1 MKAFRILRIIMII
14 ALSVFIALCLYW
26 GIGDLINGK
35 MAEAAFEFICML
47 IDVCCLAWWINYKL

>member
-1 MKAFRILRIIMII
+1 MII